1 MTETGRFSYKN
12 VVSRTFFR
20 LSRDTTDVTET
31 VLIAGV
37 GEQLGTGLARAFAG
51 VGDRTASDGTPSDD
65 AARDGTA
72 EETRAEVALL
82 ARSSEYVE
90 QLASDIRE
98 AGGDAVAVT
107 GDVTDPESV
116 ARAVEAVEDAFGA
129 IDVLVHNA
137 SAPGGDVAD
146 PDSFA
151 TPVRV
156 RIEGAGNLVSEILPG
171 MRERGAG
178 TILFSG
184 TTFATDGSGR
194 LPGWA
199 AAAAGTRGL
208 AHSLA
213 ERAGEDGVH
222 VCYVALG
229 GSIPPADATFEQA
242 NAMDAD
248 TIGETFVDLAAQPET
263 AWTSEIDLRPSHLPP

>member
-1 MTETGRFSYKN
+1 M
-12 VVSRTFFR
+12 
-20 LSRDTTDVTET
+20 TET

-51 VGDRTASDGTPSDD
+51 VSEATAGGETASDGTGS
-65 AARDGTA
+65 
-72 EETRAEVALL
+72 EVALL
-82 ARSSEYVE
+82 ARSSDYVE
-90 QLASDIRE
+90 QLASDIR
-98 AGGDAVAVT
+98 AAVAVT

-116 ARAVEAVEDAFGA
+116 TRAVEAVEDAFGPV
-129 IDVLVHNA
+129 DVLIHNA
-137 SAPGGDVAD
+137 SAPGGDLAD

-151 TPVRV
+151 TPVSVRV
-156 RIEGAGNLVSEILPG
+156 EGAGNLVSEVLPG
-171 MRERGAG
+171 MRERESG

-208 AHSLA
+208 ARSLA

-229 GSIPPADATFEQA
+229 GSIPPADARFEPA
-242 NAMDAD
+242 NAMDAEQ
-248 TIGETFVDLAAQPET
+248 IGETFVELANQPET

>member
-1 MTETGRFSYKN
+1 M
-12 VVSRTFFR
+12 
-20 LSRDTTDVTET
+20 TET

-51 VGDRTASDGTPSDD
+51 VSELTPAD
-65 AARDGTA
+65 
-72 EETRAEVALL
+72 ETGSEVALL

-90 QLASDIRE
+90 RLASDIRA

-116 ARAVEAVEDAFGA
+116 ARAVAAVEDAFGP

-137 SAPGGDVAD
+137 SAPGGDVDD
-146 PDSFA
+146 PESFT
-151 TPVRV
+151 TPVNVRV
-156 RIEGAGNLVSEILPG
+156 EGAGNLVSEILPG
-171 MRERGAG
+171 MRERGTG

-208 AHSLA
+208 ARSLA
-213 ERAGEDGVH
+213 KRAGKDGVH

-229 GSIPPADATFEQA
+229 GSIPPADTKFEPA
-242 NAMDAD
+242 NAMDAEK
-248 TIGETFVDLAAQPET
+248 IGQTFVDLANQPET
-263 AWTSEIDLRPSHLPP
+263 AWTSEMDLRPNQLPP